1 MNDPAIQRQ
10 LQQTQAA
17 AQMQAIIHDLTD
29 KCWETCMD
37 KPGPKLDSKQQS
49 CLNNCVQ
56 RFIDANI
63 LATRQLENKA
73 SSLLKQHD
81 ELSLE

>member
-1 MNDPAIQRQ
+1 
-10 LQQTQAA
+10 
-17 AQMQAIIHDLTD
+17 
-29 KCWETCMD
+29 MD

-73 SSLLKQHD
+73 SGLLKQHD
-81 ELSLE
+81 ELSIE